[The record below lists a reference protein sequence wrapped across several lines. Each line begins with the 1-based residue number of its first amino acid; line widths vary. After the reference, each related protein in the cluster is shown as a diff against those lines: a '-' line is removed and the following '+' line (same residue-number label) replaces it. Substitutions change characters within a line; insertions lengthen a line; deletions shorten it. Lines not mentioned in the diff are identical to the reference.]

1 MRILLDTNVLIA
13 AFVSR
18 GVCAAILQ
26 HCTEAHDLVTSEG
39 LLEEYHE
46 KLVGKFRLSEDA
58 AHARLALLRSIS
70 HIVVPQP
77 LPSPV
82 CRDPDDDLVL
92 ASAVAGECRCII
104 TGDNDLLV
112 LKEYAGIRIIAPAE
126 FAPYERHAPG
136 PAEQA

>member
-18 GVCAAILQ
+18 GVCSALLE
-26 HCTEAHDLVTSEG
+26 HCVDTHDLVTSTG
-39 LLEEYHE
+39 LLEEYGD
-46 KLVGKFRLSEDA
+46 KLVRKFRLSPEA
-58 AHARLALLRSIS
+58 AAVRVALLRSTVL
-70 HIVVPQP
+70 IVTPEL
-77 LPSPV
+77 LPSPA

-112 LKEYAGIRIIAPAE
+112 LNEYAGIVIVSPAGFVE
-126 FAPYERHAPG
+126 YER
-136 PAEQA
+136 QALGTDG